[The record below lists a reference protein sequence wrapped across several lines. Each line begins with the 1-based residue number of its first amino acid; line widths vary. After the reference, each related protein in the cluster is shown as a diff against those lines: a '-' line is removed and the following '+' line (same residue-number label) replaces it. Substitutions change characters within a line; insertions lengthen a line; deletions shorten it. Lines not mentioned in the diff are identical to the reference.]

1 MEWNAYKYDIFSV
14 SSNHLL
20 RSYTS
25 TYTSDNPGYM
35 LTQLTSKNS
44 ENLSLHSSTIAA
56 LKEQSHSS
64 SSAHLGSWGYITVTS
79 PHTLGHIHKNLRRWR
94 QRNRTQS
101 KGLRMGVCVHVCK
114 LGTASKAQSIV
125 TDMPVAPIP
134 LVCNTIKIVP
144 FIISTTGL
152 FRANKQWKVR
162 DYKTLKVH
170 TSKEVWC
177 CTEERTTF

>member
-1 MEWNAYKYDIFSV
+1 MWLKIWLHKPNRLYTGPFHQTQIWRYSDSSQQSNVAPILLYMEWNAYKYDIFSV

-35 LTQLTSKNS
+35 LIQLTSKNS
-44 ENLSLHSSTIAA
+44 ENRSLHSSTKAA

-64 SSAHLGSWGYITVTS
+64 SSAHLGSWGYITITS

-101 KGLRMGVCVHVCK
+101 KGLRTGVCVHVCK
-114 LGTASKAQSIV
+114 LGTAS
-125 TDMPVAPIP
+125 
-134 LVCNTIKIVP
+134 
-144 FIISTTGL
+144 
-152 FRANKQWKVR
+152 
-162 DYKTLKVH
+162 
-170 TSKEVWC
+170 
-177 CTEERTTF
+177 